1 LEIHPSIDLRF
12 FVTLILVGGSI
23 ALSAKSFLRLY
34 RLAKLARPEK
44 LTGPTSER
52 WALILSI
59 FFGQKKMFKDFWPGL
74 AHALLF
80 FGFIVVTLGSAE
92 HVIEG
97 FLHGFTFQ
105 FLFGPL
111 YPYLIYTQDVFH
123 ILIIGVC
130 VYFLYR
136 RVVSHPKR
144 LSRDPKHSKDGLIV
158 LAFTGG
164 HMVAGLFA
172 FMFFVLGG
180 DTAHAFAEYRP
191 VTTFLVDIFFPNG
204 MNTEL
209 AMKLAWISWT
219 IHIGTVAGFLIYI
232 PHSKHLHVMTTA
244 PNIFFARL
252 DPPGSLSTINF
263 EDTNNTSFGVGK
275 IFDFSWKDILDTY
288 TCTACGRCNEYCP
301 TATTDKPLK
310 PMKLIQDMKVHLL
323 DVGDAALAAHTK
335 DPAAPVESSKP
346 LISAES
352 GISEET
358 VWACTTCRACV
369 EACPVM
375 IEHVD
380 KIIDMRR
387 HLVLM
392 EGKMPQELQN
402 TMKNWETQSNPWG
415 MAADTRDAWAEGL
428 NIPRLADKPNAEY
441 LFYVGCAGSFNDRNK
456 RISTAVVQIL
466 QAAKLDFAIL
476 GKEELCNGETARRSG
491 NEYLAKTMIDANI
504 SVLSRYNVKKVI
516 TTCPHCFNTLKNEY
530 PDFGF
535 KSEKVIHHTDL
546 INSLI
551 KDGQITVTQ
560 NEHSQRI
567 VFHDSCYLGRYNEIY
582 EEPRLA
588 IQAIT
593 GQAPIEMPRSKSK
606 GLCCG
611 AGGARMWMEE
621 TIGKRINVERVE
633 EALAQKPNIIAAGCP
648 FCQVMIEDGLKTHH
662 KQDEVQVR
670 DVAELV
676 ASNLA
681 KT

>member
-1 LEIHPSIDLRF
+1 MEIHPALDFRF
-12 FVTLILVGGSI
+12 LFTAILVLGSVAI
-23 ALSAKSFLRLY
+23 ASKSFLRLY
-34 RLAKLARPEK
+34 KLARLAKPEK
-44 LTGPTSER
+44 LTGDSATR
-52 WALILSI
+52 WGLVASI

-80 FGFIVVTLGSAE
+80 FGFMIVTLGSSE
-92 HVIEG
+92 HLIEG
-97 FLHGFTFQ
+97 FLHGFTFH

-111 YPYLIYTQDVFH
+111 YPWLIWIQDVFH
-123 ILIIGVC
+123 FIVIAVAL
-130 VYFLYR
+130 YFLWR
-136 RVVSHPKR
+136 RVVSHPSR

-158 LAFTGG
+158 LGFTLG
-164 HMVAGLFA
+164 HMVAGLSA
-172 FMFFVLGG
+172 FVFFVLAG
-180 DTAHAFAEYRP
+180 DVHHGFADYRP
-191 VTTFLVDIFFPNG
+191 VSSFLANLFFPNG
-204 MNTEL
+204 LDQSL
-209 AMKLAWISWT
+209 AMNLAWISWGF
-219 IHIGTVAGFLIYI
+219 HIGTVAGFLIYI
-232 PHSKHLHVMTTA
+232 PHSKHLHVMTTG

-252 DPPGSLSTINF
+252 DHKGALSTINF
-263 EDTNNTSFGVGK
+263 EDANNTSFGVGK
-275 IFDFSWKDILDTY
+275 ITDFTWKDVLDTY

-301 TATTDKPLK
+301 TASTGKPLK

-323 DVGDAALAAHTK
+323 AVGDAALAAKAK
-335 DPAAPVESSKP
+335 DPSASLEMSKP
-346 LISAES
+346 LISEES

-415 MAADTRDAWAEGL
+415 MSADSRDAWAEGL

-456 RISTAVVQIL
+456 RISTAVVKIL
-466 QAAKLDFAIL
+466 QAANMDFAIL
-476 GKEELCNGETARRSG
+476 GKEELCNGETARRAG

-504 SVLSRYNVKKVI
+504 AVLSKYSVKKII

-535 KSEKVIHHTDL
+535 KADKIFHHSDF
-546 INSLI
+546 INSLVKEGKI
-551 KDGQITVTQ
+551 SVNQGA
-560 NEHSQRI
+560 HSQRI

-582 EEPRLA
+582 DQPRSA
-588 IQAIT
+588 IEAIS
-593 GQAPIEMPRSKSK
+593 GQPVIEMPRSKSK

-633 EALAQKPNIIAAGCP
+633 EALAQKPTIIAAGCP
-648 FCQVMIEDGLKTHH
+648 FCQVMLEDGVKSQN
-662 KQDEVQVR
+662 KQDEVKVR

-676 ASNLA
+676 AENL
-681 KT
+681 K